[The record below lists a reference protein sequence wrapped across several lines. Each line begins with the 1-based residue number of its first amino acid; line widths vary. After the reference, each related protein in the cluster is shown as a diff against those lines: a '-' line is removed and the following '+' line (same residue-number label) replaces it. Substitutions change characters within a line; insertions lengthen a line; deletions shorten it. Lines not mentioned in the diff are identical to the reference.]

1 MEQQSAPVQQLDQ
14 EYLRINFHEAGFSY
28 LLPELLELFYG
39 QVTTY
44 LQNIDLF
51 LQQGELQKLAEEAHS
66 LKGTAGSV
74 GATPLA
80 TAAGA
85 LEQQAATADRIM
97 LQQLATQLHQTA
109 EETHKA
115 IVIELTRLA
124 TEEDAALNLL

>member
-85 LEQQAATADRIM
+85 LEQQAATADRII

>member
-97 LQQLATQLHQTA
+97 LQQLVTQLHQTA